1 MRASHQLAEA
11 PGHEVSSVIL
21 FDGVCN
27 LCNASV
33 QWIIRH
39 DPAGIFHF
47 ATLQSRDVQRLE
59 SIILI
64 EGNREFRRS
73 TAFLHILRRLPRLKW
88 LAYFGAVLPEAIRDR
103 AYDFIAKNRYRWFGK
118 QDQCMM
124 PTPEI
129 SARFIE
135 QPMEA

>member
-1 MRASHQLAEA
+1 M
-11 PGHEVSSVIL
+11 IL

-27 LCNASV
+27 LCNGAV

-39 DPAGIFHF
+39 DPRGIFHF

-59 SIILI
+59 SIVLI
-64 EGNREFRRS
+64 DGGREYRRS

-88 LAYFGAVLPEAIRDR
+88 LAYAGATIPEPIRDHV
-103 AYDFIAKNRYRWFGK
+103 YDFIAQSRYKWFGK
-118 QDQCMM
+118 MDQCMI

-129 SARFIE
+129 SARFID
-135 QPMEA
+135 PPGGV